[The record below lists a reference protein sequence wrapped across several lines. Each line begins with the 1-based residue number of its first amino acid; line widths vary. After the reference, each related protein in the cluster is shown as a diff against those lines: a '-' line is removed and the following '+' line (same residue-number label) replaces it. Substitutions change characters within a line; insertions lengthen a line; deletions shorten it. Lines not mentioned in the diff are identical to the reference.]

1 MNTLKNGSTGGEV
14 TMLQRALSLLGYN
27 CTVDGDFGPGTQ
39 AAVEQFQTAQ
49 GLTADGVAGPDTWG
63 ALDNLAPQGM
73 DIYHGD
79 SITWGD
85 LSPHIQFVYCKCSQG
100 ATYKDPM
107 FTGNVNSAKG
117 KGLIVGAY
125 HFITFADSAQVQADN
140 FLAGGFDFSAPG
152 SLPPALDV
160 EWQVGSD
167 DAETNDLNQFITD
180 NKDACVQIIAD
191 WLDIVATQTGRTP
204 VIYTAKGFMNE
215 YFSGVT
221 EFSNNPLWI
230 PAYQQQQPGLPAGWT
245 SYAIWQYSDNA
256 TIPGTDG
263 GLDLDI
269 FNGSASDLKKL
280 ALVAVPV

>member
-1 MNTLKNGSTGGEV
+1 MNTLQNGSSGGEV
-14 TMLQRALSLLGYN
+14 MMLQRALSLLGYN
-27 CTVDGDFGPGTQ
+27 CTVDGSFGPNTQ

-49 GLTADGVAGPDTWG
+49 GLSVDGIAGPDTWN
-63 ALDNLAPQGM
+63 ALDSLAPQGM
-73 DIYHGD
+73 DIYHND
-79 SITWGD
+79 SITWNA

-100 ATYKDPM
+100 ATYRDPM
-107 FTGNVNSAKG
+107 FTANINAAKG
-117 KGLIVGAY
+117 NGLITGAY
-125 HFITFADSAQVQADN
+125 HFLTFQDSAQAQADN

-167 DAETNDLNQFITD
+167 DADTDELNQYITD
-180 NKDACVQIIAD
+180 NQSTCVQIIAD
-191 WLDIVATQTGRTP
+191 WLNIVSAQTGRTP

-215 YFSGVT
+215 YFSGIT
-221 EFSNNPLWI
+221 QFGSYPLWI

-245 SYAIWQYSDNA
+245 NYSIWQYNDTA

-269 FNGSASDLKKL
+269 FNGSLADLKKL
-280 ALVAVPV
+280 ALITG